1 MVLLKSLR
9 PHERILGQV
18 RCRLSEARVRGINRR
33 DGGAGLDRTQRDRVG
48 WRVGIGDGGYFGEL
62 GQQFIATFQI
72 YSA

>member
-18 RCRLSEARVRGINRR
+18 RCLLGEARARGIKRR

-48 WRVGIGDGGYFGEL
+48 WRVGIGDGRFFGEF
-62 GQQFIATFQI
+62 GQQTITTF
-72 YSA
+72 